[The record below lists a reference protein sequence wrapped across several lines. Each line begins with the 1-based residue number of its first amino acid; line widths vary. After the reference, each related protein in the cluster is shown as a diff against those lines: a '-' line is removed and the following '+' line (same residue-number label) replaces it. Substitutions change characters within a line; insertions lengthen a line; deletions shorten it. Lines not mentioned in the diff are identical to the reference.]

1 MSAFTDRMREIRS
14 APTGKK
20 VAAFFD
26 YDGTL
31 IEGFSASAII
41 RVDVPV

>member
-26 YDGTL
+26 LSL
-31 IEGFSASAII
+31 IHI
-41 RVDVPV
+41 